1 MTITDPSEARMFSQE
16 ISAASDATHSGE
28 VNLAGVDIVWISL
41 QEGNITVG
49 LEQPGF

>member
-1 MTITDPSEARMFSQE
+1 MFTQE

-28 VNLAGVDIVWISL
+28 VNLAGVSIVWVSL
-41 QEGNITVG
+41 QNGNITIG